1 MHYKFEN
8 KIGGWSKESYTW
20 HEYEW
25 GSEYMRQAQC
35 VVPFR
40 SIYVK
45 QENKNKD
52 WRKEMEEQ
60 RVCREEWMDQN
71 RERDPMSLS
80 IVSPCLSLTSL
91 LVNIK
96 PNIQQTTIIPSLPS
110 ISINN
115 ISLLPPSLHFWSHLH
130 HSTNPKT
137 STFYTVLLWTKSLFL
152 FVPKKFNLI
161 TNSDAY

>member
-1 MHYKFEN
+1 MVQCTISLKTKLVVEV
-8 KIGGWSKESYTW
+8 KESYTW
-20 HEYEW
+20 HEYEFS
-25 GSEYMRQAQC
+25 SEYVRQAQC
-35 VVPFR
+35 VVPFH
-40 SIYVK
+40 SKYVK
-45 QENKNKD
+45 QENKNKGL
-52 WRKEMEEQ
+52 KERNGRTEQ
-60 RVCREEWMDQN
+60 SVWMDQN

-115 ISLLPPSLHFWSHLH
+115 ISLLPFWSHLH

-152 FVPKKFNLI
+152 FDII

>member
-115 ISLLPPSLHFWSHLH
+115 ISLLPLLFTFGPTFIIAQIQKHP
-130 HSTNPKT
+130 HSTPSFFGPNLCFYSFPK
-137 STFYTVLLWTKSLFL
+137 
-152 FVPKKFNLI
+152 
-161 TNSDAY
+161 NSI